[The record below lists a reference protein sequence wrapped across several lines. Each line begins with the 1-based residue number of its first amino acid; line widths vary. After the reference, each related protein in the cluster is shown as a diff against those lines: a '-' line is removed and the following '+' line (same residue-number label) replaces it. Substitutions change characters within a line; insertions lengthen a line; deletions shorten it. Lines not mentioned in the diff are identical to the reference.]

1 MRQEYITPVME
12 IYEVMYENI
21 VCDSTDDS
29 TDLDFSGAGDGDFE

>member
-21 VCDSTDDS
+21 VCDSL
-29 TDLDFSGAGDGDFE
+29 DLDFSGAGDGDFE